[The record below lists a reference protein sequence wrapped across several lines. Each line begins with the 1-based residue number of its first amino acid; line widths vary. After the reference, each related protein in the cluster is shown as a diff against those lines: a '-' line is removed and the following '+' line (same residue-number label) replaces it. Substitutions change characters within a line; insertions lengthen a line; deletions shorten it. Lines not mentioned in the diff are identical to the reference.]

1 MSSKSEML
9 SSTLILSS
17 AKESIKTNVYSQR
30 SLLIQPKTSLGKLPP
45 TAASPAPRFTRSSFA
60 RAAARAAS
68 AATRRACA
76 APAAQSRR
84 RKHNLRGFKTRV
96 QSKAE

>member
-45 TAASPAPRFTRSSFA
+45 TAASFQPGAALHPLELRQGRGPRGVRPAFG
-60 RAAARAAS
+60 
-68 AATRRACA
+68 
-76 APAAQSRR
+76 PADP
-84 RKHNLRGFKTRV
+84 
-96 QSKAE
+96 